1 MNNTEHQALVIG
13 AAGLDMQVRA
23 QSLAIEV
30 GQSNPGHIRWGWGGV
45 ARNIAEN
52 LARLG
57 ADVQFLTVLGDDESG
72 RQLLAHLHSVGVH
85 TEASI
90 IALGQETGASVE
102 LYHLDERLWIAFDDM
117 RLTRKITPGYLNRQR
132 RMFRDAEVICIDA
145 NLSAPA
151 LQTIFRLAG
160 KYEVPVCADPTTAL
174 LAPRLH
180 PYLNEI
186 AVLTPNRLEAEALL
200 GEQLPDE
207 EAILQG
213 ARHLA
218 QMGVGLAVITLGAE
232 GLLYATSEESGRL
245 PAFQADVVD
254 PAGAGEA
261 LAAAVVYGLVEDFP
275 PLEAVRLG
283 LAAAAQTLI
292 CKETVCPTLSLER
305 LYDRLVV

>member
-1 MNNTEHQALVIG
+1 MSNTEHQALVIG
-13 AAGLDMQVRA
+13 AAGLDMKVRA
-23 QSLAIEV
+23 QSLVIEV
-30 GQSNPGHIRWGWGGV
+30 GQFNPGHIRWGWGGV

-52 LARLG
+52 LAHLG
-57 ADVQFLTVLGDDESG
+57 ADVQFLTALGDDESG
-72 RQLLAHLHSVGVH
+72 QQLLAHLHSIGVH
-85 TEASI
+85 TEATI
-90 IALGQETGASVE
+90 IAPGQETGASVE
-102 LYHLDERLWIAFDDM
+102 LYHLDERLWVAFDDM
-117 RLTRKITPGYLNRQR
+117 HLTREITPGYLNRR
-132 RMFRDAEVICIDA
+132 RRLFRDAEIICIDA
-145 NLSAPA
+145 NLSARA

-160 KYEVPVCADPTTAL
+160 KYGVPVCADPTTAL

-213 ARHLA
+213 ARRLA
-218 QMGVGLAVITLGAE
+218 QMGVGLAIITLGAE

-245 PAFQADVVD
+245 PAFQAEVVD
-254 PAGAGEA
+254 SAGAGEA
-261 LAAAVVYGLVEDFP
+261 LIAAVIYGLVEDLP
-275 PLEAVRLG
+275 PSEAVRLG
-283 LAAAAQTLI
+283 LAAAAQTLV